1 MRGQERVKKMALKL
15 SLKPGEKFV
24 INGAVIANGDRRT
37 SLIIHNK
44 ASILRERDI
53 MQEEEAN
60 TPARRVYFPIMLM
73 YLDED
78 GYDKYYEQF
87 VARITELM
95 DAIQTPAILELCVQ
109 ISKDVMARNYYRAV
123 MNCKKVIAFEEEL
136 LANVA

>member
-1 MRGQERVKKMALKL
+1 MALKL

-24 INGAVIANGDRRT
+24 INGAVIANGDRRS

-44 ASILRERDI
+44 AAILRERDI

-78 GYDKYYEQF
+78 GYDQYYEQF
-87 VARITELM
+87 VARISELM
-95 DAIQTPAILELCVQ
+95 DAIKTPAILELCVQ
-109 ISKDVMARNYYRAV
+109 ISKDVMAKNYYRAV

>member
-1 MRGQERVKKMALKL
+1 MALKL
-15 SLKPGEKFV
+15 SLKPSEKFV
-24 INGAVIANGDRRT
+24 VNGAVIANGERRS

-44 ASILRERDI
+44 AAILRERDI

-78 GYDKYYEQF
+78 GYDQYYEQF

-109 ISKDVMARNYYRAV
+109 ISKDVMAKNYYRAV

>member
-1 MRGQERVKKMALKL
+1 MKGQERVKKMALKL

-24 INGAVIANGDRRT
+24 INGAVIANGDRRS

-44 ASILRERDI
+44 AAILRERDI

-78 GYDKYYEQF
+78 GYEKYYEQF

-95 DAIQTPAILELCVQ
+95 DALQTPAVLELCVQ

>member
-44 ASILRERDI
+44 AAILRERDI

-95 DAIQTPAILELCVQ
+95 DAIRTPAILELCVQ

>member
-1 MRGQERVKKMALKL
+1 MALKL
-15 SLKPGEKFV
+15 SLKPGEKIV

-44 ASILRERDI
+44 AAILRERDI

-78 GYDKYYEQF
+78 GYDKYYETF

-95 DAIQTPAILELCVQ
+95 NAIQTPAILELCVQ
-109 ISKDVMARNYYRAV
+109 ISKDVMAKNYYRAV

-136 LANVA
+136 LADVA

>member
-1 MRGQERVKKMALKL
+1 MALKL

-44 ASILRERDI
+44 AAILRERDI

-78 GYDKYYEQF
+78 GYDQYYDQF
-87 VARITELM
+87 VARISELM

-109 ISKDVMARNYYRAV
+109 ISKDVMARHYYRAV
-123 MNCKKVIAFEEEL
+123 MNCKKVIAFEQEL